1 MIHKGYTYETA
12 SLTLIWEYGNMGIM
26 KTTLE
31 IPTPLYRQAKAKAAL
46 EGRKLKDLVAEG
58 LTLVL
63 RSGPPLQA
71 KEEPSAYTVMKDI
84 RGCLDSGLSDLAS
97 NPKHMKNFGRE

>member
-1 MIHKGYTYETA
+1 MLA
-12 SLTLIWEYGNMGIM
+12 FFMGIWKYFFM
-26 KTTLE
+26 KTTLD

-63 RSGPPLQA
+63 RSGFPA
-71 KEEPSAYTVMKDI
+71 EAREAPSAYEVMKDAC
-84 RGCLDSGLSDLAS
+84 GCLNSGVPDLAS
-97 NPKHMKNFGRE
+97 NPKHMKGFGRE

>member
-1 MIHKGYTYETA
+1 MVF
-12 SLTLIWEYGNMGIM
+12 M
-26 KTTLE
+26 KTTLD

-63 RSGPPLQA
+63 RSGFPAQA
-71 KEEPSAYTVMKDI
+71 KEEPSAYEVMKEA
-84 RGCLDSGLSDLAS
+84 RGCVDSGTTDLAT
-97 NPKHMKNFGRE
+97 NPKHMKNFGRD